1 MNTLTAIFIAITLV
15 TATLVT
21 LVIWSRRGW
30 KMKAGAFLLSL
41 ALLPGIYLSGVE
53 ILGRPKP
60 IGSELFAGFAQEVDI
75 YGFKII
81 PNEAIFVLVEI
92 PGGQG
97 LRLYQ
102 LPWSNEK
109 AEQLQ
114 EAGRQAA
121 EGGAQGIKGK
131 ASALFENSLDTEEP
145 VFYPAPQPKMPDKQE
160 GGGQVQALEVMPGED
175 A

>member
-1 MNTLTAIFIAITLV
+1 MNTLTAIFTVATILIAL
-15 TATLVT
+15 LVT
-21 LVIWSRRGW
+21 LVVWSRQGW
-30 KMKAGAFLLSL
+30 KMKVGAFLLC
-41 ALLPGIYLSGVE
+41 LPLFPGLYFSGVE

-60 IGSELFAGFAQEVDI
+60 IGSEFLAGFAQEVDI
-75 YGFKII
+75 YGFKIV
-81 PNEAIFVLVEI
+81 PNEAIFVLVQI
-92 PGGQG
+92 PGGQE

-102 LPWSNEK
+102 LPWSNKK

-131 ASALFENSLDTEEP
+131 AAALFENSVSEEEP

-160 GGGQVQALEVMPGED
+160 GGGVQALEIMPGED